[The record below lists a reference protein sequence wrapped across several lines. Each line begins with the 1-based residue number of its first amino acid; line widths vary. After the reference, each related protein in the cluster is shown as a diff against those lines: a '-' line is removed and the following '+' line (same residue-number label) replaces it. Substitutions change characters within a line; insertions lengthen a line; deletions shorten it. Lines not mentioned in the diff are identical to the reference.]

1 MQRTINSD
9 LLPRSETFPPLL
21 PRLPVQLLDLLEMA
35 ACSILPSSQ
44 PGHCFCRRSC
54 PGLGQ
59 LSTWVRAEYS
69 FLACSRAS
77 RCDVRLFVYS
87 WCMRC
92 WAMLSIRAGSRIVVF
107 SVTAPVRSN
116 EYLLREG
123 INSTRRRNK
132 WQPRRPG
139 VLRGKI
145 DARCV
150 LCESK
155 HLRGSAGERGRDTAT
170 VTFRIRYPV
179 VFASLHFTCITVG
192 LSES

>member
-1 MQRTINSD
+1 M
-9 LLPRSETFPPLL
+9 
-21 PRLPVQLLDLLEMA
+21 
-35 ACSILPSSQ
+35 
-44 PGHCFCRRSC
+44 
-54 PGLGQ
+54 
-59 LSTWVRAEYS
+59 RAEYS

-77 RCDVRLFVYS
+77 RCDMRLFVYS
-87 WCMRC
+87 LCMRG

-116 EYLLREG
+116 EYLLRGG

-132 WQPRRPG
+132 WQPRCPG

-155 HLRGSAGERGRDTAT
+155 HLRGSAGGGGGGTLLR
-170 VTFRIRYPV
+170 
-179 VFASLHFTCITVG
+179 LHSAPGTQ
-192 LSES
+192 

>member
-1 MQRTINSD
+1 
-9 LLPRSETFPPLL
+9 
-21 PRLPVQLLDLLEMA
+21 
-35 ACSILPSSQ
+35 
-44 PGHCFCRRSC
+44 
-54 PGLGQ
+54 
-59 LSTWVRAEYS
+59 
-69 FLACSRAS
+69 
-77 RCDVRLFVYS
+77 
-87 WCMRC
+87 MRG

-107 SVTAPVRSN
+107 SVTGPVRSN

-155 HLRGSAGERGRDTAT
+155 HLRGSAGERLQQ
-170 VTFRIRYPV
+170 
-179 VFASLHFTCITVG
+179 LHSAPGT
-192 LSES
+192 